1 MPFDF
6 ARKADLKFVSHQ
18 ARCLG
23 FAALMIFIGCESL
36 QTAIANGDTRTISFH
51 NLHTG
56 EDLTVTFKRDGRYDE
71 AALQKINWIM
81 RDWRRDEPIKMD
93 PHLIDLVW
101 EAQREAGGKAPIQI
115 ICGYRAPATNAML
128 RARSRGVAQFSQH
141 MLGKAMDF
149 FLADVPLAKL
159 REVGLRLQ
167 RGGVGFYP
175 TSGSPFVHLDTG
187 NVRHWPKMT
196 RDQLAKVFPDGKT
209 VHIPA
214 DGRPMAGYQLA
225 LAEIKSRGERNVN
238 SISMAS
244 AGDTA
249 PMADGASVKKF
260 FAKLFGKKDE
270 SGDDEES
277 QITTVA
283 AKPVQTETAKT
294 ETVKTAAAGTAPQDG
309 PGNAP
314 SHAPSHTPSLGVHTA
329 SVPLPRP
336 RPASE
341 IAALQQTEQPTQVA
355 SLEDRVAL
363 PTEITGASQ
372 TGLEEALALGYA
384 PDSIFSP
391 RGIAEAPAPIR
402 NPVPRRASVP
412 VTTPETTASVPAAS
426 KASRGITRNAAA
438 DATPGGA
445 LYADAAHAPALLLD
459 SRSMHSLG
467 EMRQQNPAIAMELA
481 APVRMTLNVRFS
493 IAPEQPALS
502 RFAGPAVVSLP
513 TVFFGQAAMLDRNS
527 RAN

>member
-1 MPFDF
+1 VPFDF
-6 ARKADLKFVSHQ
+6 ARKADLKLVSRQ
-18 ARCLG
+18 AKCFG
-23 FAALMIFIGCESL
+23 FAALLLFVGCESL
-36 QTAIANGDTRTISFH
+36 QTAVANGDTRTISFH

-56 EDLTVTFKRDGRYDE
+56 EDLTVTFKREGRYDE
-71 AALQKINWIM
+71 AALQKINWVL

-101 EAQREAGGKAPIQI
+101 ETQREAGGKAPIQI
-115 ICGYRAPATNAML
+115 VCGYRSPSTNSML
-128 RARSRGVAQFSQH
+128 RARTRGVAQFSQH

-149 FLADVPLAKL
+149 FFADVPLAKV
-159 REVGLRLQ
+159 REIGLRLQ

-187 NVRHWPKMT
+187 NVRHWPKMS

-244 AGDTA
+244 AGESS

-283 AKPVQTETAKT
+283 AKPVQAETIK
-294 ETVKTAAAGTAPQDG
+294 VAAAETAPQAA
-309 PGNAP
+309 N
-314 SHAPSHTPSLGVHTA
+314 
-329 SVPLPRP
+329 VPLPRP

-341 IAALQQTEQPTQVA
+341 IAALEQQKQQQVQVA
-355 SLEDRVAL
+355 SLSDRVAL
-363 PTEITGASQ
+363 PAEITGAPQ
-372 TGLEEALALGYA
+372 EALALGYA

-391 RGIAEAPAPIR
+391 RGIAEAPTPVR
-402 NPVPRRASVP
+402 NQTPRRASVP
-412 VTTPETTASVPAAS
+412 VAEPETTASIPAAP
-426 KASRGITRNAAA
+426 KASRGITKNAAVA
-438 DATPGGA
+438 ASNA
-445 LYADAAHAPALLLD
+445 ELYAGASRAPALLLD
-459 SRSMHSLG
+459 NRSIQSLG
-467 EMRQQNPAIAMELA
+467 EMHQQNPAIAMELA
-481 APVRMTLNVRFS
+481 EPVRMTLDVRFS

-513 TVFFGQAAMLDRNS
+513 TVFFGQAAMLERTARTN
-527 RAN
+527 

>member
-6 ARKADLKFVSHQ
+6 ARKADLKFVSRQ
-18 ARCLG
+18 AKCFG
-23 FAALMIFIGCESL
+23 FAALLLFVGCESL

-71 AALQKINWIM
+71 AALQKINWVL

-101 EAQREAGGKAPIQI
+101 ETQREAGGKAPIQI
-115 ICGYRAPATNAML
+115 VCGYRSPSTNSML
-128 RARSRGVAQFSQH
+128 RARTRGVAQFSQH

-149 FLADVPLAKL
+149 FLADVPLAKV
-159 REVGLRLQ
+159 REIGLRLQ

-187 NVRHWPKMT
+187 NVRHWPKMS
-196 RDQLAKVFPDGKT
+196 RDQLARVFPDGKT

-244 AGDTA
+244 AGESS

-283 AKPVQTETAKT
+283 AKPVQAETIK
-294 ETVKTAAAGTAPQDG
+294 VAAAEPAPQ
-309 PGNAP
+309 
-314 SHAPSHTPSLGVHTA
+314 TA
-329 SVPLPRP
+329 NVPLPRP

-341 IAALQQTEQPTQVA
+341 IAALEQQTQQQVQVA
-355 SLEDRVAL
+355 SLNDRVAL
-363 PTEITGASQ
+363 PAEITGAPQAGS
-372 TGLEEALALGYA
+372 EESLALGYA

-391 RGIAEAPAPIR
+391 RGIAEAPTPVR
-402 NPVPRRASVP
+402 NQMPRRASVP
-412 VTTPETTASVPAAS
+412 VATPETTASIPAAP
-426 KASRGITRNAAA
+426 KASRGTAKSTAAVAAPNAE
-438 DATPGGA
+438 
-445 LYADAAHAPALLLD
+445 LYAGASRAPAMLLD
-459 SRSMHSLG
+459 NRSIQALG

-481 APVRMTLNVRFS
+481 EPVRMTLDVRFS

-513 TVFFGQAAMLDRNS
+513 TVFFGQAAMLERTS

>member
-1 MPFDF
+1 VPFDF
-6 ARKADLKFVSHQ
+6 ARKADLKFVSRQ
-18 ARCLG
+18 AKCLG
-23 FAALMIFIGCESL
+23 FAALLLFIGCESL

-51 NLHTG
+51 HLHTG
-56 EDLTVTFKRDGRYDE
+56 ETITVTYKRDGRYDD
-71 AALQKINWIM
+71 AALQKINWLM

-101 EAQREAGGKAPIQI
+101 EAQRETGGKAPIQVV
-115 ICGYRAPATNAML
+115 CGYRSPATNSML
-128 RARSRGVAQFSQH
+128 RARTRGVAQFSQH

-214 DGRPMAGYQLA
+214 DGRPMPGYQLA
-225 LAEIKSRGERNVN
+225 LAEIKSRGEHNVN

-244 AGDTA
+244 AGETA

-283 AKPVQTETAKT
+283 AKPVQN
-294 ETVKTAAAGTAPQDG
+294 ETVKTASAETAPQNSPRMQWNAG
-309 PGNAP
+309 PNA
-314 SHAPSHTPSLGVHTA
+314 SGASVQTA
-329 SVPLPRP
+329 HVPLPRP

-341 IAALQQTEQPTQVA
+341 IAALEQQVRQPVQVA
-355 SLEDRVAL
+355 SLNDRVAL
-363 PTEITGASQ
+363 PAEITGAPQ
-372 TGLEEALALGYA
+372 EGLQENSALGYA

-391 RGIAEAPAPIR
+391 RAIADAPVRHPT
-402 NPVPRRASVP
+402 PRRASVP
-412 VTTPETTASVPAAS
+412 VATPETTASILASVPVSPKAVRVATKNTVTPAPDTAS
-426 KASRGITRNAAA
+426 VQ
-438 DATPGGA
+438 

-459 SRSMHSLG
+459 NRAIQSLG
-467 EMRQQNPAIAMELA
+467 EMHQQNPAIAMELA
-481 APVRMTLNVRFS
+481 APVRMTLDVRFS

-502 RFAGPAVVSLP
+502 RFAGPAVVTLP
-513 TVFFGQAAMLDRNS
+513 TVFFGQAAMIERNA
-527 RAN
+527 RNN

>member
-6 ARKADLKFVSHQ
+6 ARKADLKFVSRQ
-18 ARCLG
+18 AKCLG
-23 FAALMIFIGCESL
+23 FAALLLFVGCESL
-36 QTAIANGDTRTISFH
+36 QTAVANGDTRTISFH

-71 AALQKINWIM
+71 AALQKINWIL
-81 RDWRRDEPIKMD
+81 RDWRRNEPTKMD
-93 PHLIDLVW
+93 PQLIDLVW
-101 EAQREAGGKAPIQI
+101 EAQREAGGKVPIQI
-115 ICGYRAPATNAML
+115 VCGYRAPATNAML

-209 VHIPA
+209 VHVPA
-214 DGRPMAGYQLA
+214 DGRPMPGYQLA
-225 LAEIKSRGERNVN
+225 LAEIKARGERNVN

-244 AGDTA
+244 AGQNSA
-249 PMADGASVKKF
+249 MADGASVKRF

-270 SGDDEES
+270 SGDDEE
-277 QITTVA
+277 TTTAA
-283 AKPVQTETAKT
+283 AKPVQTET
-294 ETVKTAAAGTAPQDG
+294 VKVAAAEPVPQAAHSAPATQAA
-309 PGNAP
+309 NI
-314 SHAPSHTPSLGVHTA
+314 
-329 SVPLPRP
+329 PLPRP

-341 IAALQQTEQPTQVA
+341 IAALEQQMQQQVQLA
-355 SLEDRVAL
+355 ALGDRVAL
-363 PTEITGASQ
+363 PAEITGAPQ
-372 TGLEEALALGYA
+372 EGLALGYA

-391 RGIAEAPAPIR
+391 RAIADAPAAARLPA
-402 NPVPRRASVP
+402 PRRASVP
-412 VTTPETTASVPAAS
+412 VANPEFTASIPAAP
-426 KASRGITRNAAA
+426 KASRGTTASAASVA
-438 DATPGGA
+438 STIFDFYDGA
-445 LYADAAHAPALLLD
+445 AYAPAMLLD
-459 SRSMHSLG
+459 SRSMQWVGKLH
-467 EMRQQNPAIAMELA
+467 QQNPAIAMELA
-481 APVRMTLNVRFS
+481 TPVRMTLDARFS
-493 IAPEQPALS
+493 LVPEQPALM
-502 RFAGPAVVSLP
+502 RFASTAAGAEPA
-513 TVFFGQAAMLDRNS
+513 VFFGRAAMLNRTA

>member
-1 MPFDF
+1 VPFDF
-6 ARKADLKFVSHQ
+6 ARRADLKSVSRQ
-18 ARCLG
+18 AKCLG
-23 FAALMIFIGCESL
+23 FAALLLFVGCESL
-36 QTAIANGDTRTISFH
+36 QTAVANGDTRTISFH

-71 AALQKINWIM
+71 AALQKINWIL

-115 ICGYRAPATNAML
+115 VCGYRSPATNSML
-128 RARSRGVAQFSQH
+128 RARTRGVAQFSQH

-149 FLADVPLAKL
+149 FLADVPLAKV
-159 REVGLRLQ
+159 REIGLRLQ

-214 DGRPMAGYQLA
+214 DGRPMPGYQLA
-225 LAEIKSRGERNVN
+225 LAEIKSRGEHNVS

-244 AGDTA
+244 AGETA

-270 SGDDEES
+270 GGDDEES
-277 QITTVA
+277 RITTVA
-283 AKPVQTETAKT
+283 AKPVQN
-294 ETVKTAAAGTAPQDG
+294 ETVKIAAAEAAPQKI
-309 PGNAP
+309 A
-314 SHAPSHTPSLGVHTA
+314 A
-329 SVPLPRP
+329 PLPRP

-341 IAALQQTEQPTQVA
+341 IAALQQQIQVA
-355 SLEDRVAL
+355 SLNDRVAL
-363 PTEITGASQ
+363 PAEITGAPQ
-372 TGLEEALALGYA
+372 EGLALGYA

-391 RGIAEAPAPIR
+391 RGIAEAPAPAR
-402 NPVPRRASVP
+402 NAVPRRASVP
-412 VTTPETTASVPAAS
+412 VATPETTASIPAAPRAPRGHAGHVEAAVAKTNS
-426 KASRGITRNAAA
+426 VPPSAASI
-438 DATPGGA
+438 A
-445 LYADAAHAPALLLD
+445 LYAGAAHAPAVLLD
-459 SRSMHSLG
+459 NRSIQSVG
-467 EMRQQNPAIAMELA
+467 EMHQQNPAIAMELA
-481 APVRMTLNVRFS
+481 APVRMTLDVRFS

-502 RFAGPAVVSLP
+502 RFAGPAVVALP
-513 TVFFGQAAMLDRNS
+513 TVFFGQAAMLDRTARN
-527 RAN
+527 N